1 MLRKGQESSELLKTV
16 KWKMPNSLKLYP
28 IRNLL
33 IPIKMSSI
41 IKMLFTANQIK
52 NDLYSKLKTKSSRPW
67 ENILCD
73 TK

>member
-1 MLRKGQESSELLKTV
+1 MLRKGQESSELLKSV
-16 KWKMPNSLKLYP
+16 MWKMPYSLKLYP

-33 IPIKMSSI
+33 IPIKMIS

-52 NDLYSKLKTKSSRPW
+52 KDLYSKLKTKSSSLW